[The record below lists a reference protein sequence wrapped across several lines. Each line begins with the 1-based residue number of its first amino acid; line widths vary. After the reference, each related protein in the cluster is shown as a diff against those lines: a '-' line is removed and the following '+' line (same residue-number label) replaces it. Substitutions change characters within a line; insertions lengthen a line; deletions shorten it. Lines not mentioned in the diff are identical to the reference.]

1 VLRAARSLIADRA
14 RVRHELRMELF
25 FAGCIFEPEKRLVH
39 GDFSLA
45 EISSHG
51 QWPRGEREPSSKG
64 PYGSSGYYGKEEEGW
79 VTVWEDEF
87 LRAAEKGWVAM

>member
-1 VLRAARSLIADRA
+1 LQAARSLIAARS
-14 RVRHELRMELF
+14 RVRHSLRMELF

-45 EISSHG
+45 ELSSGG
-51 QWPRGEREPSSKG
+51 QWPGDVREASSKG

-79 VTVWEDEF
+79 VAVWEHEF
-87 LRAAEKGWVAM
+87 LAAAERGWVAM